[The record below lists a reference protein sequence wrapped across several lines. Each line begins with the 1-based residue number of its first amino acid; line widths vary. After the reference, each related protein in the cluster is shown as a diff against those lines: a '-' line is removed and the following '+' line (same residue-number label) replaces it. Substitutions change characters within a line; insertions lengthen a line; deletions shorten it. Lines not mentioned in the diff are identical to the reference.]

1 MGVLCYIDSDIRYA
15 MAGDPGVY
23 STIYKRG
30 EVFHT
35 AKSSA
40 VPDSVLLIDVSFDQ
54 QLVPTVNDYG
64 DTIGTCCITD
74 RHKLVEFLKIV
85 KKEGGYSKLMVDI
98 RFEKGLETIYDREL
112 TSLLL
117 STPRLY
123 IPLHRGLNLLNA
135 QLEEKANFSDYGYT
149 LFQTSFVKYE
159 YLQENKKSMP
169 LAMSGLKEI
178 NFGPLHFINNKL
190 SYNCI
195 MIPMLINP
203 SSVGNNANEPWCI
216 NLGAD
221 LLSEPSIIGDLIKNR
236 VVVVGNMQSD
246 IHQTYAGNI
255 PGCII
260 NLNAY
265 LALEKGLNLF
275 NGWICLLWGIIYFIL
290 SWLTIKGKNWYNYIP
305 ILKKVK
311 SDIFWFI
318 LSFIG
323 YSIVVT
329 IAASLLFLSKG
340 YMSNVVLPSLYFS
353 LFAVIVKFKAN
364 RYEKIS

>member
-1 MGVLCYIDSDIRYA
+1 
-15 MAGDPGVY
+15 
-23 STIYKRG
+23 
-30 EVFHT
+30 
-35 AKSSA
+35 
-40 VPDSVLLIDVSFDQ
+40 
-54 QLVPTVNDYG
+54 
-64 DTIGTCCITD
+64 
-74 RHKLVEFLKIV
+74 
-85 KKEGGYSKLMVDI
+85 
-98 RFEKGLETIYDREL
+98 
-112 TSLLL
+112 
-117 STPRLY
+117 
-123 IPLHRGLNLLNA
+123 
-135 QLEEKANFSDYGYT
+135 
-149 LFQTSFVKYE
+149 
-159 YLQENKKSMP
+159 
-169 LAMSGLKEI
+169 
-178 NFGPLHFINNKL
+178 
-190 SYNCI
+190 